1 MGLREVTRLH
11 SGLEK
16 CYVSVMGKLNRD
28 QVRDLTAPGRYSD
41 GDGLIL
47 KISPSGGKSWIMR
60 VQVNGCR
67 RDIGLGDVRDVTLRD
82 ARAAAADLRKLAR
95 AGIDPL
101 LERKKQTI
109 AIPTFEKAAKQVHAE
124 LIKGWKNGK
133 HTDQWLTTLE
143 NYAYPKLG
151 KLRVDQIEGPLIRD
165 VLAEIWLEIPE
176 TARRV
181 KQRIGTVLDWSYSKG
196 FRSTEAPMRSISKGL
211 PRQPRKNG
219 HHAAMPHQDLP
230 NFLARLR
237 SKPFNV
243 GRLALEALILT
254 ATRSGEVRGA
264 RWKELNDDFTIWTI
278 PPERMKAG
286 VAHSVPLS
294 RQATEVF
301 RQAART
307 RIKDCDLVFPG
318 QISKSPL
325 SDMTLLEI
333 LRGLEIPATVH
344 GFRSTFR
351 DWIAEETHYPREV
364 AEAALAHTLENKVEA
379 AYRRTDFFAKR
390 RKLMEDWADYCDS
403 AGTEEQ
409 RRARSATMAK
419 RPPQRRR
426 RQPARSGSDGK
437 GQPFAEDQGLATR

>member
-1 MGLREVTRLH
+1 
-11 SGLEK
+11 
-16 CYVSVMGKLNRD
+16 
-28 QVRDLTAPGRYSD
+28 
-41 GDGLIL
+41 
-47 KISPSGGKSWIMR
+47 
-60 VQVNGCR
+60 
-67 RDIGLGDVRDVTLRD
+67 
-82 ARAAAADLRKLAR
+82 
-95 AGIDPL
+95 
-101 LERKKQTI
+101 
-109 AIPTFEKAAKQVHAE
+109 
-124 LIKGWKNGK
+124 
-133 HTDQWLTTLE
+133 
-143 NYAYPKLG
+143 
-151 KLRVDQIEGPLIRD
+151 
-165 VLAEIWLEIPE
+165 
-176 TARRV
+176 
-181 KQRIGTVLDWSYSKG
+181 
-196 FRSTEAPMRSISKGL
+196 
-211 PRQPRKNG
+211 
-219 HHAAMPHQDLP
+219 MPHQDLP

-301 RQAART
+301 RQAALT
-307 RIKDCDLVFPG
+307 RVKDCDIVFPG
-318 QISKSPL
+318 HISKSPL

-333 LRGLEIPATVH
+333 LRGMEIPATVH

-390 RKLMEDWADYCDS
+390 RKLMEDWADYCNS

-409 RRARSATMAK
+409 RQARDVTMAK
-419 RPPQRRR
+419 RPSQRRR
-426 RQPARSGSDGK
+426 RQPVRSGSDGK